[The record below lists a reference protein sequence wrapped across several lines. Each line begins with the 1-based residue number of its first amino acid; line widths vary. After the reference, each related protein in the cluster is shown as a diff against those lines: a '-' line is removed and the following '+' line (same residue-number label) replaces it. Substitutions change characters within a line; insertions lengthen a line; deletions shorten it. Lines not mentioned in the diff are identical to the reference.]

1 MQKDVLL
8 VEFVDVFNRE
18 LSSAGWADLVRK
30 RRQALEAGFVSAW
43 NDRCF
48 WMLIVEF
55 FHANFAGHLFQEKF
69 MFFISFFSSF

>member
-30 RRQALEAGFVSAW
+30 RRQALEA
-43 NDRCF
+43 
-48 WMLIVEF
+48 
-55 FHANFAGHLFQEKF
+55 
-69 MFFISFFSSF
+69 